1 MRFFRLYYIVVR
13 YSLACPMS
21 SERTKVNKPKPEP
34 KPEPKLGPVSFRV
47 TAKFREALRRAAA
60 AEQRSQANVLHVI
73 IFDWCKRHGIE
84 LPGSVGKGAKKKA
97 KK

>member
-13 YSLACPMS
+13 YSLACAMS
-21 SERTKVNKPKPEP
+21 SERTKVNKP

-47 TAKFREALRRAAA
+47 TAKFREALKLAAE

-73 IFDWCKRHGIE
+73 VFDWCKRHGIE
-84 LPGSVGKGAKKKA
+84 LPDSVGKGAKKKA

>member
-1 MRFFRLYYIVVR
+1 
-13 YSLACPMS
+13 MS
-21 SERTKVNKPKPEP
+21 SERTKVNKP

-47 TAKFREALRRAAA
+47 TAKFREALKLAAE

-73 IFDWCKRHGIE
+73 VFDWCKRHGIE
-84 LPGSVGKGAKKKA
+84 LPDSVGKGAKKKA